1 MTNSEIH
8 ISLADAIQRASKPLQ
23 RKIQK
28 SIELLQKAER
38 LALRYDSDGGYFL
51 AFSGGKDSQALYH
64 IAKLAGVKFN
74 ANINFT
80 SVDPPQVVRFVHRQ
94 YPDVVCHAPKK
105 SIYDLAVDKGIL
117 PSMRI
122 RWCCADLKEQAGAGK
137 VTLIGIRKQEST
149 RRAKRHEVEVSN
161 RQFSG
166 SLDEFHQW
174 QAAKIKE
181 KEEKLMKKMKKEGK
195 KVNEDFFSA
204 DKVNEVR
211 CINGKDSILISPIF
225 EWTDKE
231 VWEFLNNV
239 VQVEHC
245 ELYDKGYKRIGC
257 ILCPMSSHKQKLR
270 ELKDFPY
277 VKSGWIR
284 AIKRIR
290 EGGDHKTNVPMRDTP
305 NPNGTP
311 CFSDRQWKYD
321 DGRKLPPPRKEP
333 GIAKPT
339 QEYGRMD
346 SVSRQ
351 QPLDG
356 FSDSPSLNGNRGQNE
371 HNEPTE
377 DEIAEK
383 IFNWWISG
391 KSYDKWYAETYLQ
404 TKIDFE

>member
-1 MTNSEIH
+1 MTNSEIQ

-23 RKIQK
+23 RKMQK
-28 SIELLQKAER
+28 SIELLQKAES
-38 LALRYDSDGGYFL
+38 LALRYDNDGGYFL

-94 YPDVVCHAPKK
+94 YPDVICHAPKK
-105 SIYDLAVDKGIL
+105 SIYDIAVDRGIL

-149 RRAKRHEVEVSN
+149 RRAKRHEVEVNN

-174 QAAKIKE
+174 QEAKIKE

-204 DKVNEVR
+204 DKENEVR

-225 EWTDKE
+225 EWTDKD

-257 ILCPMSSHKQKLR
+257 ILCPMSNHKQKLR
-270 ELKDFPY
+270 EMKDFPY
-277 VKSGWIR
+277 VKAGWIR

-290 EGGDHKTNVPMRDTP
+290 EGAGSQDTRTNARFYSKSEWNTMLAIG
-305 NPNGTP
+305 NGSTTTGGNYP
-311 CFSDRQWKYD
+311 PTKSTWH
-321 DGRKLPPPRKEP
+321 RKANT
-333 GIAKPT
+333 GIWA
-339 QEYGRMD
+339 
-346 SVSRQ
+346 
-351 QPLDG
+351 DG
-356 FSDSPSLNGNRGQNE
+356 FSV
-371 HNEPTE
+371 PTT
-377 DEIAEK
+377 ATGRV
-383 IFNWWISG
+383 FG
-391 KSYDKWYAETYLQ
+391 
-404 TKIDFE
+404 

>member
-1 MTNSEIH
+1 MTNSDIN
-8 ISLADAIQRASKPLQ
+8 ISLKEAMQRASASLQ
-23 RKIQK
+23 RRILH
-28 SIELLQKAER
+28 SVELLQKAES

-94 YPDVVCHAPKK
+94 YPNVICHAPKK
-105 SIYDLAVDKGIL
+105 SIYDLAVDRGIL
-117 PSMRI
+117 PTMRI

-181 KEEKLMKKMKKEGK
+181 KEEKLMKKMRKEGK

-204 DKVNEVR
+204 DKENEVR

-225 EWTDKE
+225 EWTEKD

-290 EGGDHKTNVPMRDTP
+290 EGGGVQGECTANRAGQPMERKYLHRFGGWYTK
-305 NPNGTP
+305 
-311 CFSDRQWKYD
+311 SQWND
-321 DGRKLPPPRKEP
+321 LSSLAPQIQNRNMG
-333 GIAKPT
+333 
-339 QEYGRMD
+339 
-346 SVSRQ
+346 
-351 QPLDG
+351 G
-356 FSDSPSLNGNRGQNE
+356 FSDSPSLNGNRGGQ
-371 HNEPTE
+371 NEPTE

-391 KSYDKWYAETYLQ
+391 KSYEKWYAETYLQ
-404 TKIDFE
+404 TRIDFGE

>member
-1 MTNSEIH
+1 MTNSDIN
-8 ISLADAIQRASKPLQ
+8 ISLEEAMQRASAPLQ
-23 RKIQK
+23 RRLLH
-28 SIELLQKAER
+28 SVELLQKAES

-94 YPDVVCHAPKK
+94 YPDVICHAPKK
-105 SIYDLAVDKGIL
+105 SIYDLAVDRGIL

-174 QAAKIKE
+174 QTAKIKE
-181 KEEKLMKKMKKEGK
+181 KEEKLMKKMRKEGK

-204 DKVNEVR
+204 DKENEVR

-225 EWTDKE
+225 EWTEKD

-239 VQVEHC
+239 VQGEHC

-284 AIKRIR
+284 AIKKIR
-290 EGGDHKTNVPMRDTP
+290 EGGELQGECTANHVGQPMER
-305 NPNGTP
+305 N
-311 CFSDRQWKYD
+311 Y
-321 DGRKLPPPRKEP
+321 PPPIRKQVHEKP
-333 GIAKPT
+333 MERPLSVWHRKANTGICA
-339 QEYGRMD
+339 
-346 SVSRQ
+346 
-351 QPLDG
+351 DG
-356 FSDSPSLNGNRGQNE
+356 FSV
-371 HNEPTE
+371 PTT
-377 DEIAEK
+377 ATGRV
-383 IFNWWISG
+383 FG
-391 KSYDKWYAETYLQ
+391 
-404 TKIDFE
+404 

>member
-1 MTNSEIH
+1 MLNSQIH
-8 ISLADAIQRASKPLQ
+8 ISLVDAMQRASKPLQ
-23 RKIQK
+23 RKMQK
-28 SIELLQKAER
+28 SIELLQKAES

-94 YPDVVCHAPKK
+94 YPDVICHAPKK
-105 SIYDLAVDKGIL
+105 SIYDLAVDRGIL

-166 SLDEFHQW
+166 SLDEFRQW
-174 QAAKIKE
+174 QEAKIKE

-204 DKVNEVR
+204 DKENEVR

-257 ILCPMSSHKQKLR
+257 ILCPMSRHKQKLR

-290 EGGDHKTNVPMRDTP
+290 KGGEITRQTYQCEILPIRMEHHVSAIG
-305 NPNGTP
+305 NGSTTTGGN
-311 CFSDRQWKYD
+311 Y
-321 DGRKLPPPRKEP
+321 PPEKNLAPKSQHRNMGGWIQCP
-333 GIAKPT
+333 DNSHWTGFRIA
-339 QEYGRMD
+339 
-346 SVSRQ
+346 
-351 QPLDG
+351 
-356 FSDSPSLNGNRGQNE
+356 PSLNGNRGQ
-371 HNEPTE
+371 NEPTE

-391 KSYDKWYAETYLQ
+391 KSYEKWYAETYLQ
-404 TKIDFE
+404 TKIEFE

>member
-8 ISLADAIQRASKPLQ
+8 ISLADAMQRASKPLQ
-23 RKIQK
+23 RKMQK
-28 SIELLQKAER
+28 SIELLQKAES

-94 YPDVVCHAPKK
+94 YPDVICHAPKK
-105 SIYDLAVDKGIL
+105 SIYDIAVDRGIL

-166 SLDEFHQW
+166 SLNEFHQW
-174 QAAKIKE
+174 QEAKIKE

-204 DKVNEVR
+204 DKKNEVR
-211 CINGKDSILISPIF
+211 CINGKDTILISPIF
-225 EWTDKE
+225 EWTDKD

-257 ILCPMSSHKQKLR
+257 ILCPMSNHKHKLR
-270 ELKDFPY
+270 EIKDFPY

-290 EGGDHKTNVPMRDTP
+290 EGGSQDKRTNARFYSKSEWNTMLAIG
-305 NPNGTP
+305 NGSTTTGGN
-311 CFSDRQWKYD
+311 Y
-321 DGRKLPPPRKEP
+321 PPRKEP
-333 GIAKPT
+333 GTEKPT
-339 QEYGRMD
+339 QEYGRVD
-346 SVSRQ
+346 SVSRKN
-351 QPLDG
+351 PLDG
-356 FSDSPSLNGNRGQNE
+356 FSDSPSLNGDRGGAKRADRGQ
-371 HNEPTE
+371 
-377 DEIAEK
+377 DCRKDIQLV
-383 IFNWWISG
+383 
-391 KSYDKWYAETYLQ
+391 D
-404 TKIDFE
+404 